1 MSTTDRAI
9 GASTETSLGYSVL
22 RSIVTPYWKFT
33 AVVMAFVA
41 AGFALAPTVD
51 WTVAG
56 VALATIYVGL
66 EGLHDIDLAH
76 PDVAHRIDTNVQKAF
91 GYTLTAIGVGLGALL
106 AYMTT
111 WTFLAFVAV
120 GTVAGAA
127 YNAEWLDGLFHD
139 LDKYGLHNF
148 GFSWAALP
156 FVGGYYLMTETV
168 TVGILLVGVAV
179 AAYSAALL
187 VEFEVSKVPV
197 IYDDVGIEHGR
208 EYDLSAEDAAEQSA
222 RALNQIVL
230 GSVFLAAGLVAH
242 FHLAV

>member
-1 MSTTDRAI
+1 MTTTDHAV
-9 GASTETSLGYSVL
+9 GASTKASLGYSIA

-33 AVVMAFVA
+33 AVVMAFTAV
-41 AGFALAPTVD
+41 GFALAPSVN

-76 PDVAHRIDTNVQKAF
+76 PEVAHRIDTNIQKALGF
-91 GYTLTAIGVGLGALL
+91 VLVAIGVGLGALL

-111 WTFLAFVAV
+111 WTFLVFVAV

-127 YNAEWLDGLFHD
+127 YNAEWMDGLLHD

-156 FVGGYYLMTETV
+156 LVGGYYLMTETV
-168 TVGILLVGVAV
+168 TVGILLAGLAA

-197 IYDDVGIEHGR
+197 IYDDVGIEHTR
-208 EYDLSAEDAAEQSA
+208 EYDLTAEEAAEQSA

-230 GSVFLAAGLVAH
+230 GSVFLAVGLVAH
-242 FHLAV
+242 FHLGV